1 MVLLRSGLILFV
13 SVTTLASLIVNGVFF
28 AQAALQGWSP
38 SPSYILWHTQSIT
51 IITGP
56 TTVLLMLLAWR
67 GRRRPSLDGTIITT
81 ILLFTICSFL
91 YMGSR
96 NSEDPVTYGYAGI
109 VWAFCLAG
117 LGSII
122 PAHLLTCFAL
132 RRTPLL
138 RGLVPHTK
146 IST

>member
-56 TTVLLMLLAWR
+56 TTVLLTLLAWR
-67 GRRRPSLDGTIITT
+67 GRRRPSLDGTIIST
-81 ILLFTICSFL
+81 ILLFAICSCL
-91 YMGSR
+91 YIAAR
-96 NSEDPVTYGYAGI
+96 NSEDSISYSYAGI
-109 VWAFCLAG
+109 FWAFCLAG
-117 LGSII
+117 LASII

-132 RRTPLL
+132 SRTPLM
-138 RGLVPHTK
+138 RGLLPDTK